1 MDLNEMLIFTRVAQ
15 ASSFTAAARLLG
27 LPKSSVSRK
36 VSDLED
42 RLGAR
47 LLQRTTRKLG
57 LTDVGRIYY
66 ERCAR
71 IIGEIEEADQ
81 AVGRM
86 QAAPCGLL
94 RVTAPLAFSMLGPI
108 VAEFLQR
115 YPEIQIELVCT
126 DRLVDLVNEGFD
138 VAIRA
143 GQLNDSTLVARN
155 LGMIE
160 RVLVA
165 APAYLKQHGSPQTPA
180 DLTGH
185 ACITFGI
192 GTGTAPSLWT
202 LYAGDRKAEVRVAL
216 RLAINDLEIMSE
228 VVRSGIGIGLIPKF
242 VCVED
247 LHAGRLQQV
256 LPDWH
261 SAGAPVQ
268 AIYPTTRHLSPKV
281 LAFVELVREHLSMGE
296 RR

>member
-57 LTDVGRIYY
+57 LTDVGRIYF

-108 VAEFLQR
+108 VAEYLQR
-115 YPEIQIELVCT
+115 YPEIQVELVCT

-138 VAIRA
+138 IAIRA

-155 LGMIE
+155 LGTIE
-160 RVLVA
+160 RVMVA
-165 APAYLKQHGSPQTPA
+165 APAYLTQHGSPKTPA
-180 DLTGH
+180 ELTSH
-185 ACITFGI
+185 ACITFG
-192 GTGTAPSLWT
+192 TGSAPSLWT
-202 LYAGDRKAEVRVAL
+202 LYTGERKVEVRVL
-216 RLAINDLEIMSE
+216 SRLSINDLEIMSE
-228 VVRSGIGIGLIPKF
+228 AVRSGIGIGLMPKF
-242 VCVED
+242 VCADD
-247 LHAGRLQQV
+247 LQAGRLLPV
-256 LPDWH
+256 LADWY
-261 SAGAPVQ
+261 SAAAPVQ
-268 AIYPTTRHLSPKV
+268 AVYPTTRHLSPKV

-296 RR
+296 AR

>member
-71 IIGEIEEADQ
+71 IVGEIEEADQ

-108 VAEFLQR
+108 VAEFLKR

-143 GQLNDSTLVARN
+143 GQLNDSTLVSRN
-155 LGMIE
+155 LGTIE
-160 RVLVA
+160 RVMVA
-165 APAYLKQHGSPQTPA
+165 APAYLQQHKSPQTPA
-180 DLTGH
+180 DLTSH
-185 ACITFGI
+185 ACITFG
-192 GTGTAPSLWT
+192 TGSAPGVWT
-202 LYAGDRKAEVRVAL
+202 LHDGDRKTEVRVTS
-216 RLAINDLEIMSE
+216 RLCINDLEIMIE
-228 VVRSGIGIGLIPKF
+228 VVRAGIGIGLMPKF

-247 LHAGRLQQV
+247 LQTGRLQPV
-256 LPDWH
+256 LSDWR
-261 SAGAPVQ
+261 SATVPVQ

-281 LAFVELVREHLSMGE
+281 LAFVDLMREHLSMGE